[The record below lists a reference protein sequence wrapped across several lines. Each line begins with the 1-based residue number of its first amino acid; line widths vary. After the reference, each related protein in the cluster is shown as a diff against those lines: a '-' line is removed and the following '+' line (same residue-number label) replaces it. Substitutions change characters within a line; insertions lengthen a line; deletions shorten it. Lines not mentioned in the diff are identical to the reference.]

1 MHLDPFDYGCMISVA
16 LLMSSSR
23 AMQEINSQES
33 ASSTFP
39 VKEQRLNVNLKEGLP
54 GLICVGCPR
63 GDIKACNAELP

>member
-33 ASSTFP
+33 ASSTFAI
-39 VKEQRLNVNLKEGLP
+39 KEQRLNVNLKERLP
-54 GLICVGCPR
+54 GPICVGCPR
-63 GDIKACNAELP
+63 GDIKAWDAELP

>member
-23 AMQEINSQES
+23 AMLEINSQES

-39 VKEQRLNVNLKEGLP
+39 IKEQRLNVNLKERLP
-54 GLICVGCPR
+54 GPICVGCPR
-63 GDIKACNAELP
+63 GDIKA

>member
-39 VKEQRLNVNLKEGLP
+39 IKEQRLNVNLKERLP
-54 GLICVGCPR
+54 GPICVGCPR
-63 GDIKACNAELP
+63 GDIKA